1 MDNEKRNNYQQY
13 DLIEI
18 FKNFETKINKGIHC
32 ATLAVV
38 ISSSEDI
45 VKCMPFPIEED
56 TDTKVIEAYNI
67 GKCEYKVGE
76 KCLVIYTD
84 RDFRYNKETATTD
97 TNTIV
102 KTSNATLHSDLYGI
116 VIPIN
121 KASSTSD
128 SSYTYQPSYNSD
140 GSITFNKVKNDE
152 SSSTIKTASLLPQI
166 DNDTKQWK
174 IGDVLS
180 NVKAQ
185 GIDGTS
191 ASIKL
196 NGNNIVIANTDSSGK
211 TLETTKQII
220 PTIANN
226 KWTLNDTILGDSKGA
241 DGATPEIIDNEWVIN
256 NKSTGVRALGEDGK
270 TPEITQN
277 GNVLSIKLDGIEKF
291 NANLKGEDG
300 LTPEIAQNGNI
311 LSVKVGGVEKFNADL
326 KGKNGSDGKTYIPS
340 WNGNK
345 IQFSLDGVVQ
355 DTLTSADLKGKD
367 GSDGVGIS
375 DISIANGLITIAK
388 TDGSTPIKGVNIKGA
403 DGVGIKDISIID
415 GKLTITKT
423 DNTTPINA
431 INVKGDV
438 GATGEKGD
446 KGDKGD
452 TGANGTDGKDG
463 TSIASVVDYY
473 LKSSNNTNITID
485 GNTWSTSIPTLDST
499 NKYLWNY
506 EKILDTNGKTINT
519 TSPTLIGSLGEDGV
533 SITSVTDY
541 YQSNNSESVP
551 TIPTYS
557 DGYSGWSTTPTQVTS
572 TSKFLWNFE
581 RIDFSDGKFTTTTPS
596 IIGNFAIGVK
606 SLEMYYGVN
615 NDSNNA
621 PTTMNTDK
629 VTPTSSNRY
638 LWMKTKTTYDDDS
651 ISWTDAQII
660 SVYGE
665 KGDSGRGIKSIVT
678 YYALSSTTETPSDSD
693 FDETSKT
700 PTSDNKYLWEKTIT
714 YYDNGT
720 DSGWTTPHIVGVFGK
735 DGSDADVTFANCCN
749 ALGITTDTTSS
760 GIYQDN
766 GKLAINA
773 DVILTDTLLAD
784 KIEALDVTANNL
796 KVKMANVDGELT
808 ANKIKITTDGNNTIP
823 DPYST
828 SGSYECKYNSDLA
841 NYTMVNGKV
850 FGAPIVS
857 TIIPYFRDAGMTT
870 YSEKPYGTYPAT
882 IIGGISGVTITS
894 NGESYSTSYFARGIN
909 YTHKTFDSE
918 GNQLTSGSYSLTLPD
933 KSGTIAT
940 LDDVTAATGTDLSSY
955 LTIANAKTTYAPISH
970 THAIS
975 DITNLQ
981 TTLDGKASTSH
992 THNLYELSDV
1002 NFAYELDSTIGFE
1015 TDIGEYLN
1023 ANQSEKVVYITNKKQ
1038 LWVYNESTSKFDN
1051 VSGRYTISCTVDD
1064 IVNLGGIANYLTTKK
1079 GVDITE
1085 VTDVYIKTSAYPPYR
1100 MTYDLTEMDYVIYY
1114 GDKTLKIDGIMDTP
1128 LGQYFQG
1135 LIYRIQEAT

>member
-38 ISSSEDI
+38 ISSNDDV

-67 GKCEYKVGE
+67 AKCEYKVGE
-76 KCLVIYTD
+76 KCLIIYTD
-84 RDFRYNKETATTD
+84 RDFRYNKESATTD

-121 KASSTSD
+121 KSSSTSD
-128 SSYTYQPSYNSD
+128 SYTYQPSYNSD

-152 SSSTIKTASLLPQI
+152 SSSSIKTASLLPQI
-166 DNDTKQWK
+166 DGDTKQWK

-180 NVKAQ
+180 NIKAQ
-185 GIDGTS
+185 GMDGTS

-196 NGNNIVIANTDSSGK
+196 NGNNIVIANTDSNGK
-211 TLETTKQII
+211 TSETTKQII

-226 KWTLNDTILGDSKGA
+226 KWTLDDTILGDSKGA
-241 DGATPEIIDNEWVIN
+241 DGATPEIIDNEWFIN

-277 GNVLSIKLDGIEKF
+277 GNVLSIKIDGVEKF

-300 LTPEIAQNGNI
+300 LTPEITQSGST
-311 LSVKVGGVEKFNADL
+311 LLVKVGGIEKFNADL
-326 KGKNGSDGKTYIPS
+326 KGDNGSDGKTYIPS

-367 GSDGVGIS
+367 GTDGVGIG
-375 DISIANGLITIAK
+375 DISISNGLITIAK

-403 DGVGIKDISIID
+403 DGIGIKDISIID

-431 INVKGDV
+431 INVKGDIGDTWYPSV
-438 GATGEKGD
+438 NSNGDLSWTKNTTTTTPSTINIKGEQGIQGIQGIQGEKGADGATGEKGD
-446 KGDKGD
+446 KGDTGDKGAD
-452 TGANGTDGKDG
+452 
-463 TSIASVVDYY
+463 
-473 LKSSNNTNITID
+473 
-485 GNTWSTSIPTLDST
+485 
-499 NKYLWNY
+499 
-506 EKILDTNGKTINT
+506 
-519 TSPTLIGSLGEDGV
+519 
-533 SITSVTDY
+533 
-541 YQSNNSESVP
+541 
-551 TIPTYS
+551 
-557 DGYSGWSTTPTQVTS
+557 
-572 TSKFLWNFE
+572 
-581 RIDFSDGKFTTTTPS
+581 
-596 IIGNFAIGVK
+596 
-606 SLEMYYGVN
+606 
-615 NDSNNA
+615 
-621 PTTMNTDK
+621 
-629 VTPTSSNRY
+629 
-638 LWMKTKTTYDDDS
+638 
-651 ISWTDAQII
+651 
-660 SVYGE
+660 
-665 KGDSGRGIKSIVT
+665 GRGITSIVT

-693 FDETSKT
+693 FDESSKT

-720 DSGWTTPHIVGVFGK
+720 NSGWTTPHIIGVFGK

-784 KIEALDVTANNL
+784 KIQTLEVTANNL

-841 NYTMVNGKV
+841 NYTIVNGKV
-850 FGAPIVS
+850 FGTPTVS
-857 TIIPYFRDAGMTT
+857 TLIPYFRDAGMTT
-870 YSEKPYGTYPAT
+870 YSEKPYGTYPASLV
-882 IIGGISGVTITS
+882 GGVSSVTITS

-909 YTHKTFDSE
+909 YTHKTFDSN
-918 GNQLTSGSYSLTLPD
+918 GNQLTSGSYNLTLPD

-940 LDDVTAATGTDLSSY
+940 LEDVEAASGVDLSSY
-955 LTIANAKTTYAPISH
+955 LTIANANTTYATKSH
-970 THAIS
+970 THNIS

-981 TTLDGKASTSH
+981 STLNGKASTSH
-992 THNLYELSDV
+992 NHNLYELNDV
-1002 NFAYELDSTIGFE
+1002 NFEYELDSAIGFE
-1015 TDIGEYLN
+1015 TDIGEYLRGY
-1023 ANQSEKVVYITNKKQ
+1023 QSDKVVYIMNKKQ
-1038 LWVYNESTSKFDN
+1038 LWVYNASTSKYDN
-1051 VSGRYTISCTVDD
+1051 VSGRCTIPCTVDE
-1064 IVNLGGIANYLTTKK
+1064 ILNGGGIIDYLTNQK
-1079 GVDITE
+1079 GLDITE
-1085 VTDVYIKTSAYPPYR
+1085 ITDIYIKTSVYPPYKL
-1100 MTYDLTEMDYVIYY
+1100 TYDLSEMNYVIYY
-1114 GDKTLKIDGIMDTP
+1114 GDKTLTFDGIMDTP

-1135 LIYRIQEAT
+1135 LIYRI